1 MGLGKYPDLSHP
13 AKETG
18 GPEKGIR
25 AINAYKPL
33 VLSTV
38 VLLPLAVNGTIDIVR
53 KVNHKIKQNKKR

>member
-1 MGLGKYPDLSHP
+1 MGLGKYPDLSHL

-33 VLSTV
+33 VLTTAM
-38 VLLPLAVNGTIDIVR
+38 LLPLAINGTIDLAQ
-53 KVNHKIKQNKKR
+53 KVNRKIKQNKKR

>member
-1 MGLGKYPDLSHP
+1 MGLGKYPDLSHL

-33 VLSTV
+33 ILTTIT
-38 VLLPLAVNGTIDIVR
+38 LLPLAINGTVDIVQ
-53 KVNHKIKQNKKR
+53 KINHKIKQKT